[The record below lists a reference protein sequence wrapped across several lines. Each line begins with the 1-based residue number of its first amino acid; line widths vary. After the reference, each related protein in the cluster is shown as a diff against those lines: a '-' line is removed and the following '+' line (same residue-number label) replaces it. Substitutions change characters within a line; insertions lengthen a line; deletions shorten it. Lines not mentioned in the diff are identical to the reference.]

1 MTALTAEQLAI
12 LEKLGATPP
21 PRQGDATA
29 VVVEPRA
36 RRRASLLALVHR
48 PSRVA
53 QLERLLDRHRWAN
66 AGLRDRLAELL
77 DERDHAAASRDA
89 YLDALETIANVID
102 EQARTLGHA
111 HPVITGVRA
120 AIHKVA

>member
-1 MTALTAEQLAI
+1 MTALTAEQLAL

-48 PSRVA
+48 PSRVT

-66 AGLRDRLAELL
+66 AGLRDRLAELEGEHTATL
-77 DERDHAAASRDA
+77 AA
-89 YLDALETIANVID
+89 IATVID
-102 EQARTLGHA
+102 DTARQLGHM
-111 HPVITGVRA
+111 HPVVTGVRA
-120 AIHKVA
+120 IIEEARR